1 MWPPSCSKLSVAAAG
16 RARTRYTPLG
26 RSSCSRATS
35 RNLRL
40 SRFLTTAL
48 PTRLG
53 IAKAKTARWGE
64 EAGSQEIVMG
74 PDRAVLALRSRSKV
88 ERPGVFHVKLPG
100 GAGPS
105 GGAL

>member
-1 MWPPSCSKLSVAAAG
+1 MWSESSVKLRVAAAG
-16 RARTRYTPLG
+16 LVWMRYTPPG
-26 RSSCSRATS
+26 RPNRRRAISRS
-35 RNLRL
+35 WRR
-40 SRFLTTAL
+40 SRFRTAAL
-48 PTRLG
+48 PTRLLM
-53 IAKAKTARWGE
+53 ANTSTARCGGRP
-64 EAGSQEIVMG
+64 GSQEIVMG